1 MWWSYLFTNK
11 FFFNPNSQDN
21 IVQVHLIE
29 CIVDLQFSA
38 WHMKL
43 RRNSRWFKGGSVSE
57 EFLCEFPRVMQIAN
71 LSDYVLLNRFIS
83 SWISIN
89 WKIEVGPAVI
99 NFNIQSMFYSY
110 FLHEFYT
117 NKEQHSLKTN
127 AWEREKRERK
137 ERKEREIWSLT

>member
-43 RRNSRWFKGGSVSE
+43 RCNSRWFEGGSVSE

-83 SWISIN
+83 S
-89 WKIEVGPAVI
+89 
-99 NFNIQSMFYSY
+99 
-110 FLHEFYT
+110 
-117 NKEQHSLKTN
+117 
-127 AWEREKRERK
+127 
-137 ERKEREIWSLT
+137 